1 MGKAWT
7 AIIIVLALAVT
18 ALAYVGIVM
27 PAMTPKTSL
36 TTTLTVT
43 TTSFYT
49 NTVVI
54 GPAQKV
60 TTTQWTV
67 TTSFAISYYTKTVV
81 IGPAQTVTTTVG
93 AAFPAEVFFSPRGE
107 CKQQVIR
114 WINAANSSI
123 HVLIYSFTLDDVG
136 AALISARQRGVEVRV
151 LLEESQISQYSEY
164 AQLKA
169 AGVSVKNDT
178 NSALM
183 HHKLAIVDGY
193 VTLCGSFNW
202 STSAEERNNENLL
215 VIRDPVL
222 GQQFETEFEKIWNEG
237 IGQ

>member
-27 PAMTPKTSL
+27 PAMTPKTSP
-36 TTTLTVT
+36 TTVTVT

-54 GPAQKV
+54 G
-60 TTTQWTV
+60 
-67 TTSFAISYYTKTVV
+67 S
-81 IGPAQTVTTTVG
+81 AQTVTTTVG
-93 AAFPAEVFFSPRGE
+93 AAFPAEVFFSPKAG

-136 AALISARQRGVEVRV
+136 AALISAKQRGVDVKV
-151 LLEESQISQYSEY
+151 LFEKSQISQYSEY
-164 AQLKA
+164 AQMKA

-193 VTLCGSFNW
+193 VVVCGSFNW

-237 IGQ
+237 TGQ